1 MRNAARVSRFFLVLT
16 LVFLPALAGAETL
29 RLECSIDFSG
39 LTDKY
44 SIVINLDNGEVHS
57 TYHAAAVKDD
67 KVTVDYQIAS
77 QAEINQERITF
88 EAKLHS
94 LDYTFEIN
102 KTTLGITRYIDKS
115 NDDEVGRGSCQVVD
129 ASGKRL

>member
-1 MRNAARVSRFFLVLT
+1 MLYEVIT
-16 LVFLPALAGAETL
+16 
-29 RLECSIDFSG
+29 
-39 LTDKY
+39 

-115 NDDEVGRGSCQVVD
+115 NDDVITSYSIHYTKLYDNNVPSTKAFMVISLLE
-129 ASGKRL
+129 